1 MKRTSRIRL
10 RAPSPCCATRLA
22 AMARVLL
29 DHECRIP
36 TAHALESHTTRQRSL
51 QRHRDDSV
59 SRLVPECAPCG
70 ATFDDS
76 GVRRAGPASSWR
88 YPAALRTCF
97 LSRGDILNATDRK
110 YSTIWR
116 RTALRRARWA
126 VVKLILRSGAGPVGR
141 KKWTSTTSA
150 HSCMPPGTRLRAG
163 PRDNWT
169 ASSSKI
175 YPRMHLN

>member
-1 MKRTSRIRL
+1 MLCDPASRDG
-10 RAPSPCCATRLA
+10 A
-22 AMARVLL
+22 VLL

-59 SRLVPECAPCG
+59 PRLVPECAPCG

-141 KKWTSTTSA
+141 KKWTSTASA
-150 HSCMPPGTRLRAG
+150 HSCIPPAHAYGTSRATRQLDRLAVKYI
-163 PRDNWT
+163 PEC
-169 ASSSKI
+169 I
-175 YPRMHLN
+175 